1 MKKQYSYLSIALCCI
16 TFLTATAQQKK
27 TPAQQKNAPPQK
39 KTAPAKNDSVKITV
53 TNLKAIN
60 STFSD
65 YSPVISADGS
75 VLMFASRRSVTEK
88 EIAKKKESM
97 EHIFES
103 DYNAKTKK
111 WSAPKMLSATINQ
124 ESRMNCP
131 LALSNDGQEMF
142 IYRDDSKKNGD
153 IWETTLSGEDWNEP
167 VKLSEPVNSKYHESK
182 ASLAPDGRTLY
193 FVSDRPGGLAG
204 RDIYVCT
211 RDSAGHWGAATNLG
225 APINTAEDEEG
236 VFIHPDGKTLYFSSK
251 GHGGFGGYDIF
262 RSDFING
269 AWSEPVNLGEP
280 INTPDDDVFFVLGA
294 DGKTG
299 FYSSSRKGGM
309 GEQDIYQVTFT
320 PIKVNKKNSWPRL
333 TLLKGVVIDEVTSKP
348 VEATIEITDIEKK
361 TLVTKLTSNSSTG
374 NFMVSLPAGKNY
386 GINVSA
392 PGYLFHSENFNLPD
406 TAAYNEVNLVIKLK
420 KLEVGKNIV
429 LNNIFYDFDKATL
442 KDESTS
448 ELDKMIKL
456 MNENPALKVE
466 IASFTD
472 SKGKD
477 DYNMRLSQARAQSVV
492 DYLISKGID
501 KARLVAKGYGKE
513 NPIASND
520 TDEGR
525 QQNRRTEFK
534 VLSN

>member
-1 MKKQYSYLSIALCCI
+1 
-16 TFLTATAQQKK
+16 
-27 TPAQQKNAPPQK
+27 
-39 KTAPAKNDSVKITV
+39 
-53 TNLKAIN
+53 
-60 STFSD
+60 
-65 YSPVISADGS
+65 
-75 VLMFASRRSVTEK
+75 
-88 EIAKKKESM
+88 
-97 EHIFES
+97 
-103 DYNAKTKK
+103 
-111 WSAPKMLSATINQ
+111 
-124 ESRMNCP
+124 
-131 LALSNDGQEMF
+131 
-142 IYRDDSKKNGD
+142 
-153 IWETTLSGEDWNEP
+153 
-167 VKLSEPVNSKYHESK
+167 
-182 ASLAPDGRTLY
+182 PDGRTLY
-193 FVSDRPGGLAG
+193 FVSDRPGGLGG